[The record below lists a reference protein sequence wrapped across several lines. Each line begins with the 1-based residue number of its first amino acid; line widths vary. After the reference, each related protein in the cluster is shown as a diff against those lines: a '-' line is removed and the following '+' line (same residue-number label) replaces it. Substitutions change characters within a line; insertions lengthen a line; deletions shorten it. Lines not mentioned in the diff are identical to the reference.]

1 MVNLCIPYYI
11 NLFRSKLRRHQV
23 RDRGT
28 SLRIQIG
35 TSLRQSTTAI
45 YANAQTNGTPR
56 SFLTLH
62 WYGPGTESGVRN
74 LDAL

>member
-11 NLFRSKLRRHQV
+11 NLFRSKLRRYQV
-23 RDRGT
+23 RDRDT

-45 YANAQTNGTPR
+45 YGTPR
-56 SFLTLH
+56 FLLTLH